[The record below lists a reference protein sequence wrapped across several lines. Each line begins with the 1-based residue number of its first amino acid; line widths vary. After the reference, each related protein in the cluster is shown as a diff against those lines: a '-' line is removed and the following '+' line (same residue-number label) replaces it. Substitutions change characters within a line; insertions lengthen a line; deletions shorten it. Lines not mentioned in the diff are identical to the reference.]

1 MHAQPA
7 ITDLVPH
14 RSPFLFIDEI
24 IELVAE
30 RIVTVWHADSQ
41 APFFI
46 GHYPGNPVM
55 PGVLIS
61 ECAFQAGAALM
72 AFRMGQAGRA
82 GTPVITR
89 IRDAK
94 FKRIVVPGETLR
106 IGVDFDEELGDAF
119 FLTGRVHVDQ
129 QLVARLTFAC
139 MLKREEGADDH

>member
-1 MHAQPA
+1 MHTQPA

-14 RSPFLFIDEI
+14 RPPFLFIDDI
-24 IELVAE
+24 VELSNE
-30 RIVTVWHADSQ
+30 RIETTWHADPQ
-41 APFFI
+41 APFFQ

-61 ECAFQAGAALM
+61 ECVFQAGAALM
-72 AFRMGQAGRA
+72 AFRLGDAAQA

-106 IGVDFDEELGDAF
+106 IGVDFDEELGDAV
-119 FLTGRVHVDQ
+119 FLTGRVHVEE
-129 QLVARLTFAC
+129 QLAVRLSFAA
-139 MLKREEGADDH
+139 MVVSPERRA